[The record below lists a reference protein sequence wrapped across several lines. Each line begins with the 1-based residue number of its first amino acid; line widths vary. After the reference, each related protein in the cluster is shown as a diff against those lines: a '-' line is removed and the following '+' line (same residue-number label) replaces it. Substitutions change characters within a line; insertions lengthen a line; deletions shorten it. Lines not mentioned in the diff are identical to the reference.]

1 MAKNQKSYTPEFK
14 QQIVDLHCQAG
25 KGVTELS
32 NEYGIP
38 KGTVSTWI
46 KNLAPVA
53 VSDTETISL
62 KEYKALQKKMKEL
75 EIENE
80 ILKKATAIFAKN
92 QQLNT
97 CPLFRLTQIN
107 ILLNKCALHLNF
119 LVALITLLSTMFLLD
134 VNKNTID
141 SAKKSYLFIMN
152 IKNAT
157 EQLKSIES
165 LMIKIFLALLK
176 GFSVI

>member
-14 QQIVDLHCQAG
+14 QQIVDLHCKAG

-53 VSDTETISL
+53 VSETETISL

-97 CPLFRLTQIN
+97 CPLFKLMLVN
-107 ILLNKCALHLNF
+107 ILLNNSALHLSSH
-119 LVALITLLSTMFLLD
+119 VALIMQHLIMYHPKELLHSVVGRNMQKMLSRRILANGMRHSTEKQELEIIHYF
-134 VNKNTID
+134 
-141 SAKKSYLFIMN
+141 
-152 IKNAT
+152 
-157 EQLKSIES
+157 
-165 LMIKIFLALLK
+165 
-176 GFSVI
+176 

>member
-14 QQIVDLHCQAG
+14 QQIVDLHYRAG

-46 KNLAPVA
+46 KNLASIT
-53 VSDTETISL
+53 VSGTETISL

-75 EIENE
+75 EIENK

-92 QQLNT
+92 Q
-97 CPLFRLTQIN
+97 
-107 ILLNKCALHLNF
+107 
-119 LVALITLLSTMFLLD
+119 
-134 VNKNTID
+134 
-141 SAKKSYLFIMN
+141 
-152 IKNAT
+152 
-157 EQLKSIES
+157 
-165 LMIKIFLALLK
+165 
-176 GFSVI
+176 